1 VSDAGGRGGDGGR
14 AQTTDGALL
23 EVQDLRVHFPI
34 TRGVVF
40 RKTIGTVR
48 AVDGVTLDIR
58 RGETVGLVGESGSG
72 KTTIGRAIV
81 RLYAPT
87 SGRVV
92 FEGTDLASLKGAG
105 AKQVTAR
112 LQMVFQD
119 PYSSLDPRM
128 SVGKCIDEPLKV
140 HRLGTKAERRARVE
154 ELLGTVGLPARMATR
169 YPHEL
174 SGGQRQRVG
183 LARALAL
190 RPSLVVA
197 DEAVSALDVSIQA
210 QIINLLQRLQRE
222 FDLTYL
228 FIAHDLAV
236 VRHISDR
243 IAVLYMGQ
251 VVESAPTDVLHDD
264 PLHPYTIALLSAI
277 PRPDPEIEARRTH
290 IVLTGDPP
298 SPAAPPPGCRFHTR
312 CWLRQKLGNPER
324 CEAEPPPLASV
335 ARGHAVACHFTD
347 EVRASPERAAVRVG
361 GSSASA

>member
-1 VSDAGGRGGDGGR
+1 MTDAPM
-14 AQTTDGALL
+14 L
-23 EVQDLRVHFPI
+23 EVKDLRVHFPI
-34 TRGVVF
+34 TQGVVF

-87 SGRVV
+87 AGTVV
-92 FEGTDLASLKGAG
+92 FEGTDLATLKGADT
-105 AKQVTAR
+105 KKITAR

-128 SVGKCIDEPLKV
+128 SVGKCIDEPLRV
-140 HRLGTKAERRARVE
+140 HRTGTKAERRARVE

-251 VVESAPTDVLHDD
+251 VVESAPTDMLHDD

-277 PRPDPEIEARRTH
+277 PRPDPEIEARRKH
-290 IVLTGDPP
+290 IVLSGDPP
-298 SPAAPPPGCRFHTR
+298 SPALPPPGCRFHTR

-324 CEAEPPPLASV
+324 CETEAPALASV
-335 ARGHAVACHFTD
+335 APEHAVACHFTD
-347 EVRASPERAAVRVG
+347 EVRSSAERDAVRLG
-361 GSSASA
+361 APPAQA

>member
-1 VSDAGGRGGDGGR
+1 MSDGP
-14 AQTTDGALL
+14 LL
-23 EVQDLRVHFPI
+23 EVRDLRVHFPI
-34 TRGVVF
+34 TQGVLV
-40 RKTIGTVR
+40 RRTTGTVR
-48 AVDGVTLDIR
+48 AVDGVSIDIDK
-58 RGETVGLVGESGSG
+58 GETVGLVGESGSG

-81 RLYAPT
+81 RLYKPT
-87 SGRVV
+87 EGRIV
-92 FEGTDLASLKGAG
+92 FEGTDLASLNGSD
-105 AKQVTAR
+105 AKKVTAR

-128 SVGKCIDEPLKV
+128 SVGKCIDEPLKI
-140 HRLGTKAERRARVE
+140 HRTGTKAQRRARVE

-277 PRPDPEIEARRTH
+277 PRPDPVLEARRKH
-290 IVLTGDPP
+290 IVLSGDPP

-324 CEAEPPPLASV
+324 CETETPALGSV
-335 ARGHAVACHFTD
+335 GPEHAVACHFTD
-347 EVRASPERAAVRVG
+347 EVRSSAEREAVRVG
-361 GSSASA
+361 GPHARE